1 MRYLHALICVF
12 IITYCTTE
20 QSYAQTN
27 TLNETF
33 IGQWQAEEANVNLV
47 FFKDRNNELKMV
59 AWDTSDGEEF
69 IVEKIEVRGDEI
81 ETTEKMLSSNWTTY
95 NVYSIVNDNK
105 LENKIGGDGDGVVI
119 YFTRVK

>member
-1 MRYLHALICVF
+1 MTF
-12 IITYCTTE
+12 SSTE

-27 TLNETF
+27 TLNDTF
-33 IGQWQAEEANVNLV
+33 IGQWQTEDASVSLV
-47 FFKDRNNELKMV
+47 FFKDRNNELRMV
-59 AWDTSDGEEF
+59 AWDTSDVEEF
-69 IVEKIEVRGDEI
+69 IVEKIEVKGDVI

-95 NVYSIVNDNK
+95 NMYSIINENK